1 MLILTEQNL
10 RQVLTMA
17 EVIGAIE
24 RGLIAVS
31 RGETIVPDRLRM
43 NIPWAGAVLFEMPA
57 GLSPH
62 DQAGPDEGALSGAV
76 GTKLVTVFPNN
87 SRLNIPTVQSA
98 YFLLDG
104 ETGVPLALMEGR
116 FVTAIRTAATSAVAT
131 KSMASAGGKRLAV
144 LGAGVQG
151 AFHIDAMREIC
162 EVTRVVIASRSPDRA
177 EALAQRTR
185 NRMGLEASVTTAA
198 DAVSSCDLI
207 CTCTTSPGPLFDG
220 RTIQPG
226 THINAVGAFTPDTRE
241 LDTEAIRRARVV
253 IDSASA
259 AGREAGE
266 ILIPLAEGAI
276 MPVHIAGELADVVS
290 GRIRGRTSVEEI
302 TVFKSCG
309 LAIEDLVTARLAYS
323 NALARGI
330 GTSVGF

>member
-1 MLILTEQNL
+1 MLILTEQDL
-10 RQVLTMA
+10 RQVLPMA
-17 EVIGAIE
+17 DVIRVIE
-24 RGLIAVS
+24 QGLIAIS
-31 RGETIVPDRLRM
+31 RGQAVVPERLRM

-57 GLSPH
+57 GLAPDS
-62 DQAGPDEGALSGAV
+62 QAGGSGGVVSGSV
-76 GTKLVTVFPNN
+76 GTKLVTVFPDN
-87 SRLNIPTVQSA
+87 SRLNKPTVQAS

-104 ETGVPLALMEGR
+104 DTGAPVALMEGR

-131 KSMASAGGKRLAV
+131 KSMASGGSKQLAV

-266 ILIPLAEGAI
+266 ILIP
-276 MPVHIAGELADVVS
+276 
-290 GRIRGRTSVEEI
+290 
-302 TVFKSCG
+302 
-309 LAIEDLVTARLAYS
+309 
-323 NALARGI
+323 
-330 GTSVGF
+330 